1 MKLDFGDYCRIRF
14 LHNLSGIARQ
24 IIKYSSVDFY
34 KQWVFRG
41 YLLYLILTYRLA
53 KKPNKFITK
62 KWPEWTGAVFVQ
74 ESAFRPESHVSHS
87 RALEKIHPFEVLQ
100 KTNPRPT
107 REDLKFGADAQLI
120 GLKFLILKSS
130 RSIRNYHL
138 EQLSISIQ
146 EVLGSLG
153 GLCFTANTLDF
164 PGMKTANMLDD
175 FDFIIC
181 DQTITR
187 GELEMVFENSS
198 KILGKA
204 NKFKTVLLCYDLWRE
219 KDKSHIDSIQGFIDI
234 FLHNDSIAMEKSFP
248 RVVNKSFVWP
258 LSRIWSCI
266 NVPSNRLVR
275 QEDRIFF
282 SGKASEYDRRQI
294 LDSVIDATRKTT
306 LKPRFH
312 LAFGQLPW
320 LFEDTEKYKLQ
331 LKQNRCILSPAQKGK
346 EHWII
351 TGRTLDTLGSPNSGV
366 LLQQEGINCR
376 PLAKILTP
384 YRDYLPFVNQGELRE
399 IINWCDGNT
408 IAANQISQNGY
419 SEIRKYFS
427 PSYLSGIFLNC

>member
-1 MKLDFGDYCRIRF
+1 M
-14 LHNLSGIARQ
+14 
-24 IIKYSSVDFY
+24 
-34 KQWVFRG
+34 
-41 YLLYLILTYRLA
+41 
-53 KKPNKFITK
+53 
-62 KWPEWTGAVFVQ
+62 
-74 ESAFRPESHVSHS
+74 
-87 RALEKIHPFEVLQ
+87 HPFEVLQ
-100 KTNPRPT
+100 KTNLTPT
-107 REDLKFGADAQLI
+107 KEDLNFSADAQLI
-120 GLKFLILKSS
+120 GLKFLILRSS
-130 RSIRNYHL
+130 RSISDYHL

-146 EVLGSLG
+146 ELLESLG
-153 GLCFTANTLDF
+153 GLCFPTNTLNF
-164 PGMKTANMLDD
+164 QGRKTANMLDD

-187 GELEMVFENSS
+187 LELERVFENSS
-198 KILGKA
+198 QILGRA
-204 NKFKTVLLCYDLWRE
+204 NKFKTVLLCFDLWRE
-219 KDKSHIDSIQGFIDI
+219 KDKIHIDSIQGFIDI
-234 FLHNDSIAMEKSFP
+234 FLHNDSVAMEKSFSHI
-248 RVVNKSFVWP
+248 VNKSFVWP
-258 LSRIWSCI
+258 LSRIWSHV
-266 NVPSNRLVR
+266 NVSPNRLVR

-294 LDSVIDATRKTT
+294 LDSVIDATQKTT

-312 LAFGQLPW
+312 LGFDQLPW

-384 YRDYLPFVNQGELRE
+384 YRDYLPFVNQDELRE
-399 IINWCDGNT
+399 IIGWCDGNT

-427 PSYLSGIFLNC
+427 SSYLSGIFLNC